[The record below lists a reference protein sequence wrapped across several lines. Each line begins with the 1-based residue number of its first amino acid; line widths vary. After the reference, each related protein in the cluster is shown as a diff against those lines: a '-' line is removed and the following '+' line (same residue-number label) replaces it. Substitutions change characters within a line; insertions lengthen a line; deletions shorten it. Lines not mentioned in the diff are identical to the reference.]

1 MTPQNTFLKKAFD
14 EAVAANH
21 IFPEYAACE
30 VALESGWGQSK
41 LAIAGNNLFGEKQTH
56 PPIFDTL
63 MLPTREFIRGAW
75 IVVQANWIKFP
86 DWADSFKARIQTLE
100 RLRLR
105 FPHYDAA
112 LKAADGEQFILQVSQ
127 TWSTDPHR
135 AGKVLSIHDLHKQAF
150 APASIV
156 AAAALPKAAPRRVA
170 RAARATSA

>member
-1 MTPQNTFLKKAFD
+1 
-14 EAVAANH
+14 
-21 IFPEYAACE
+21 
-30 VALESGWGQSK
+30 
-41 LAIAGNNLFGEKQTH
+41 
-56 PPIFDTL
+56 